1 MGTIFGLFF
10 VQKEEALLKLEA
22 DVNYR
27 RYPYKH
33 YESVFTRFYQGYI
46 LPKKFNIDKRK
57 LHLSNLVLTD
67 QISRTEA
74 LDLLQQEPYPSSDQ
88 LNLDYNFVLKK
99 FGLSKNEFEEY
110 LVQPRVEHSSFPNS
124 QKTWDW
130 LKKVYFSSIKK

>member
-1 MGTIFGLFF
+1 MIKEIAF
-10 VQKEEALLKLEA
+10 V
-22 DVNYR
+22 
-27 RYPYKH
+27 
-33 YESVFTRFYQGYI
+33 
-46 LPKKFNIDKRK
+46 
-57 LHLSNLVLTD
+57 NLVLTD

-130 LKKVYFSSIKK
+130 LKKFI